1 MRSLNYD
8 AQTKP
13 NVHGSLFR
21 AWVIVSYGLLM
32 GLPSRGF
39 ADWPLAA
46 GPKHNYQT
54 SGNAPKSFS
63 VARNQSI
70 RWRVPLP
77 NTGESTPVVAD
88 GKVFLTCHAPMSA
101 DSMPGR
107 EIYGMCF
114 DAETGEE
121 LWRREL
127 PATRLTDMASGFS
140 DNTAATPV
148 TDGKYVC
155 FVNVGGSIQTY
166 DHSGQLIWQKTW
178 VPFGR
183 HHARQQEPLL
193 HDGKVI
199 ILRTVAEDLP
209 VKATTKA
216 GAKPLGRG
224 EEFWTRLHAYEISTG
239 KLNWIAEAGSSV
251 HSLSM
256 IQEIKDGEYAILTG
270 RGGGHQPPEE
280 PYGLSLLRADTG
292 ENLWESSIPS
302 YHAHQNAVW
311 NRRFAAAFLGMQHQT
326 IDINTGDLL
335 SDISLSRDVTLCRY
349 NPELKRYLT
358 EKQIDLDFGK
368 KTRPTT
374 YHTNCLVENFH
385 FFRAHSQYLIGR
397 VDLVNEKVEYL
408 QVPVQVVR
416 EDSNDTVRW
425 NQALENDVRNQDG
438 FLVYQDKRSTLDG
451 WGHVS
456 AASPIVVGDYLYM
469 PTMIGTVYVIRW
481 NSPELNDESI
491 VSISDLGHAGRT
503 WSLSS
508 MAYSKGRL
516 YARTMKELI
525 CITE

>member
-13 NVHGSLFR
+13 NQHGSLFR

-166 DHSGQLIWQKTW
+166 DHSGHLIWQKTW

-183 HHARQQEPLL
+183 HHARQQ
-193 HDGKVI
+193 
-199 ILRTVAEDLP
+199 
-209 VKATTKA
+209 
-216 GAKPLGRG
+216 
-224 EEFWTRLHAYEISTG
+224 S
-239 KLNWIAEAGSSV
+239 
-251 HSLSM
+251 HSFM
-256 IQEIKDGEYAILTG
+256 
-270 RGGGHQPPEE
+270 
-280 PYGLSLLRADTG
+280 
-292 ENLWESSIPS
+292 
-302 YHAHQNAVW
+302 
-311 NRRFAAAFLGMQHQT
+311 
-326 IDINTGDLL
+326 
-335 SDISLSRDVTLCRY
+335 
-349 NPELKRYLT
+349 
-358 EKQIDLDFGK
+358 
-368 KTRPTT
+368 
-374 YHTNCLVENFH
+374 
-385 FFRAHSQYLIGR
+385 
-397 VDLVNEKVEYL
+397 
-408 QVPVQVVR
+408 
-416 EDSNDTVRW
+416 TVR
-425 NQALENDVRNQDG
+425 
-438 FLVYQDKRSTLDG
+438 
-451 WGHVS
+451 
-456 AASPIVVGDYLYM
+456 
-469 PTMIGTVYVIRW
+469 
-481 NSPELNDESI
+481 
-491 VSISDLGHAGRT
+491 
-503 WSLSS
+503 
-508 MAYSKGRL
+508 
-516 YARTMKELI
+516 
-525 CITE
+525 